1 MLHEQRHIVFAIAQ
15 RRELDVNHM
24 QAVVQIFAEASFF
37 HQLAQIHVGG
47 GDDAHIHFDHVHPA
61 EAHELA
67 FLHHAQQLGLRLEGN
82 VADFVEEDAPFVGQ
96 VEEAFLRVHRAGE
109 CAFYVPEQRGFEKI
123 RRQVAGVHGHERAIF
138 ALRVRVNGACHQLFA
153 RAALT
158 LDENRRAAR
167 RRLDDEI
174 EHAPHGAAP
183 TDDVVEVVVLL
194 LQILSQRAVLGHQAA
209 ALERVAQNHQHF
221 IVLEGLGD
229 VVEGAPLHCGNRV
242 FD

>member
-1 MLHEQRHIVFAIAQ
+1 
-15 RRELDVNHM
+15 M

-47 GDDAHIHFDHVHPA
+47 GDDAHIHFDHFHPA

-96 VEEAFLRVHRAGE
+96 VEEAFLRVHRPGE

-123 RRQVAGVHGHERAIF
+123 GRQVAGVHGHERAIF

-221 IVLEGLGD
+221 IVLEGFGD